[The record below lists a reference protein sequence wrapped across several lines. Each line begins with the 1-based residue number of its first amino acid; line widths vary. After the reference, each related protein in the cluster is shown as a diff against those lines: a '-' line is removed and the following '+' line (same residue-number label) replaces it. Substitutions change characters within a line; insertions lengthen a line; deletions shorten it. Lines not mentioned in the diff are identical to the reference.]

1 MIFFD
6 FTSFLLFFSMNNIPL
21 AAAHIFNMEP
31 VTFLDTG
38 LPGFLSAHA
47 VQVHVKKH
55 HQAYIDTANKL
66 IQGSGLEEKPIE
78 EIIQKA
84 QGPLFNNVAQHY
96 NHRFFWRCLSAD
108 KVEVPKSV
116 ESFLEREFGSFDNF
130 KKLFTD
136 KASTLFG
143 SGWVYLYRTKEGK
156 YEIQQYQNALNP
168 VKDHGTPIL
177 CVDTWE
183 HSWYIDY
190 ENVKAQYFANFWDH
204 INWNYVAENIKNA
217 ESISPEAAKRMSL

>member
-1 MIFFD
+1 MAAV
-6 FTSFLLFFSMNNIPL
+6 PL
-21 AAAHIFNMEP
+21 AAAHIFNMDP
-31 VTFLDTG
+31 VPYLDTG

-66 IQGSGLEEKPIE
+66 IQGSGLEDKSIE
-78 EIIQKA
+78 EVIQKA
-84 QGPLFNNVAQHY
+84 QGPLFYNVAQHF
-96 NHRFFWRCLSAD
+96 NHQFFWKCLS
-108 KVEVPKSV
+108 VETVGLP
-116 ESFLEREFGSFDNF
+116 ESAQAFFDREFGSFAEF
-130 KKLFTD
+130 KKQFTE

-190 ENVKAQYFANFWDH
+190 ENVKAQYFEKFWDH
-204 INWNYVAENIKNA
+204 INWNFVAENIKNA
-217 ESISPEAAKRMSL
+217 EDLSLDAAKKMSL